1 MIDETLTSLFVG
13 GGKGCGFDLTSSLCP
28 PIPIALFLLNQQLSI
43 AESVT
48 TEHSCHFGGRRF
60 LCGLEIRPK
69 HHASD
74 LRLGGRVAL
83 GSNLGRAKTLLATR
97 APLIQEHQ
105 PSEYVRVG

>member
-1 MIDETLTSLFVG
+1 MG
-13 GGKGCGFDLTSSLCP
+13 
-28 PIPIALFLLNQQLSI
+28 IALFLLNQQQSI